1 MVTRQEFD
9 RAAGRAARRRAPYP
23 AATAARYDRALGYVV
38 VSFGAGLDLAIM
50 PQNITALATATPE
63 QLERIEI
70 SPSGLGLRFPRLEAA
85 LYLPP
90 LLKGLHRSRR

>member
-9 RAAGRAARRRAPYP
+9 KAAGRASRRRAPYP
-23 AATAARYDRALGYVV
+23 LATAVRYDRDLGYVV
-38 VSFGAGLDLAIM
+38 VSFGAELDLAIA
-50 PQNITALATATPE
+50 PGNVAVLAQATAE
-63 QLERIEI
+63 ELAFIEI
-70 SPSGLGLRFPRLEAA
+70 SPSGLGLRFPKLETE